1 MADKSTQTTVSKL
14 FGTVMALA
22 AALVAQKIVASAWKA
37 ASGHKPPKADDD
49 GDAGLAE
56 VAAAAAITGAIVA
69 LVRVLATRGAARTLR

>member
-1 MADKSTQTTVSKL
+1 MPDKSTQSTVSKL
-14 FGTVMALA
+14 IGAVLALA
-22 AALVAQKIVASAWKA
+22 AAWFAQKAVAGAWKA

-69 LVRVLATRGAARTLR
+69 LVRVLATRGAVRALR

>member
-1 MADKSTQTTVSKL
+1 MADKSTQTTVSKI

-22 AALVAQKIVASAWKA
+22 AAFVAQKIVASAWKA

-49 GDAGLAE
+49 DDAGLAE
-56 VAAAAAITGAIVA
+56 VAAAAAITGAVVA